1 MRRVFQAA
9 GGACADGRTDVQ
21 ELAGGGWCRVAAVT
35 TVSITAATEVS
46 AQGTSCQRHCGG
58 RGRQCERNFGDEG
71 TPAAAGC
78 VAGVRPPPPHKPS
91 AQCGLG
97 AFRKRFASGQRGP
110 HRGPGVRAGGKAI
123 IEMRPVNFGSFRPH
137 RTQAGPRSPRHAD
150 GSQGLQRGLTGLGPR
165 PPARPGALGVLLSPE
180 APRVPLLP
188 EARQKSPG
196 LLSSPKSL

>member
-58 RGRQCERNFGDEG
+58 GVVSVRGTLGTRGHRLQRAVWQESVPHLPTSLPHSAVSGPSGSGSRRGSVGLTGVQACER
-71 TPAAAGC
+71 
-78 VAGVRPPPPHKPS
+78 
-91 AQCGLG
+91 
-97 AFRKRFASGQRGP
+97 GQGHPRNAP
-110 HRGPGVRAGGKAI
+110 CQ
-123 IEMRPVNFGSFRPH
+123 FRPH
-137 RTQAGPRSPRHAD
+137 RTQAGPRSPRHAE
-150 GSQGLQRGLTGLGPR
+150 GSQGLQRGLTGPGPR
-165 PPARPGALGVLLSPE
+165 SPARPGALGVLLSPE
-180 APRVPLLP
+180 APRAPLLP

>member
-21 ELAGGGWCRVAAVT
+21 ELVVQGGGGDDCEHHGRYTGQCSGHFMPTPLW
-35 TVSITAATEVS
+35 
-46 AQGTSCQRHCGG
+46 GG
-58 RGRQCERNFGDEG
+58 GRQCERNFGDEG

-91 AQCGLG
+91 AQCGLR
-97 AFRKRFASGQRGP
+97 ASRKRFVSGQRGP

-137 RTQAGPRSPRHAD
+137 RTQAGPRSPHHAD
-150 GSQGLQRGLTGLGPR
+150 GSQGLQRGLTGPGPR

-180 APRVPLLP
+180 EPRAPLLP